1 MNPRRLQVE
10 YQRQN
15 SGLTLAEGL
24 QEYYAANAGRVMRP
38 ADLAPESVALF
49 RSHDVCHVI
58 FGLGTSLDDEALAD
72 TRTLVSCDV
81 GLRRYATYL
90 ARDEQA
96 RALFREVGYVK
107 SIWATVRVAPRI
119 CRAVI
124 EAWRMKKRWP
134 WVPPESF
141 HGRTLEDLRREFGI
155 RVI

>member
-1 MNPRRLQVE
+1 MRGDLQVE

-24 QEYYAANAGRVMRP
+24 DEYYAANAGRVMQP

-58 FGLGTSLDDEALAD
+58 FGLDTSLDDEALAD

-96 RALFREVGYVK
+96 RALFREVGYLK
-107 SIWATVRVAPRI
+107 SIWATMRVAPRI

-141 HGRTLEDLRREFGI
+141 HGRTLEELRREFGI